1 MSYSDNNNT
10 GAKGLRISEV
20 NDNGYNRSDLTKTLL
35 SSLGHI
41 KDSSD
46 EEEFFENAVS
56 DINKEYPLNSTDT
69 GFISRQTKLSK
80 TFSFNLYSAC
90 SEELLSDEDSYCNDL
105 DIPSIRISNELVVN
119 VKTQLNTLIGKLKE
133 LRSSWFDYSTVQ
145 DYTSEYITLSK
156 KIVFHPNN
164 TNLDS
169 MAFRRSKTVEC
180 IYSIGRVPF
189 FCSEK
194 AKKGY
199 SYFNLNNPFVLDSI
213 QRILINFK
221 DNYTRLKDIPELN
234 PLRNE
239 IFVTQAER
247 AFTRFTSYKNFSN
260 YRVTLNR
267 HNGEIISIPY
277 NNLSSI
283 EEVKPL
289 RLFEK
294 IASFIQALV
303 KDGFHQYRDVG
314 RLTLKILI
322 IGHTEPSLNPDG
334 SSDQRELFDLIHS
347 LLMWYQRSF
356 SDCVDFV
363 PLELIVNNIL
373 NEGDIFYDIDSE
385 EKNVLDEKDQIGRN
399 RYRLHVES
407 KSYLQSFY
415 FDSCELKTL
424 CDFNDIIFILDCPWL
439 TTENYDFNSNGQ
451 MYLYSRRLQNL
462 NNIRL
467 DNNRPDITNR
477 NPKDDAL
484 DNKYRTVM
492 QDLDTHFNRITSS
505 GSTKGGAISRTFRDD
520 LIRKIKEVIE
530 KSSSDKRKDLYI
542 FTSEGSGVDYS
553 YIGGYPLSR
562 TELYGGK
569 RFTIVRF
576 CNSHIDRLKCLDIT
590 ESKPFDIKI
599 RLWSVLKYISV
610 SYAFI
615 GFRQDLK
622 DTLGEL
628 ISVPENYIEFLRD
641 VLIIL
646 QPSKNLNNKSIRISV
661 GYSNRVR
668 HLAGENAVSPDRLE
682 KILSEAY
689 RFIFNFI
696 KTLYTGVVFADSD
709 NFGDNFIRT
718 AFEMNVYSSAK
729 NVNTMLFL
737 NEYRTAKSE
746 QCLHSYHVQ
755 WDEAYRSQFMEDSN
769 YSDEFF
775 MDKKLYDYLLSIL
788 KSTDDL
794 SIGTVAMLNSADRV
808 FDTPN
813 MGKKVLDNIIRVC
826 ETHSMTDDQLYRN
839 AINAIISLS

>member
-1 MSYSDNNNT
+1 MPYSDIIT
-10 GAKGLRISEV
+10 PCAEELLISEV
-20 NDNGYNRSDLTKTLL
+20 KDNGYNRSNLSKILL

-41 KDSSD
+41 KDFSD
-46 EEEFFENAVS
+46 KEEFFENAVS
-56 DINKEYPLNSTDT
+56 DFETLCPINSIDDDCADPK
-69 GFISRQTKLSK
+69 TKQSK
-80 TFSFNLYSAC
+80 TFSFTIYSSC
-90 SEELLSDEDSYCNDL
+90 SEKILSDEDLYCNDL
-105 DIPSIRISNELVVN
+105 DITSIRMSNDDFVDIKKRLKGFIVY
-119 VKTQLNTLIGKLKE
+119 LKE
-133 LRSSWFDYSTVQ
+133 LRSSWFDYCTVE
-145 DYTSEYITLSK
+145 DYISEYIILSK

-164 TNLDS
+164 VNLDA

-189 FCSEK
+189 ICSGK
-194 AKKGY
+194 AKNGY
-199 SYFNLNNPFVLDSI
+199 SYFNLCNPFVLDSI
-213 QRILINFK
+213 QRILINFR
-221 DNYTRLKDIPELN
+221 DNYIRLKDIPTLN

-247 AFTRFTSYKNFSN
+247 AFTRFTSYKSFSN

-294 IASFIQALV
+294 IASFIQALI
-303 KDGFHQYRDVG
+303 KDGCHKD
-314 RLTLKILI
+314 LDKDCLELSILI
-322 IGHTEPSLNPDG
+322 IGHTESSLNPDG

-356 SDCVDFV
+356 SDNVDYV
-363 PLELIVNNIL
+363 PLDLTVNNIL
-373 NEGDIFYDIDSE
+373 NEGDIFYGIDSD
-385 EKNVLDEKDQIGRN
+385 EKNGFEKECRIGRN
-399 RYRLHVES
+399 HYRLHVES

-415 FDSCELKTL
+415 FDSCELEEL
-424 CDFNDIIFILDCPWL
+424 CDENDIIFILDCPWL

-451 MYLYSRRLQNL
+451 MYLYSRRLQDL
-462 NNIRL
+462 NNNRL
-467 DNNRPDITNR
+467 HNTDR
-477 NPKDDAL
+477 NLQNDAL

-505 GSTKGGAISRTFRDD
+505 GSTKGGAISRTFKDD
-520 LIRKIKEVIE
+520 LIRKIKNVIE
-530 KSSSDKRKDLYI
+530 SSFPDKRKDLYI

-562 TELYGGK
+562 TELYSGK

-576 CNSHIDRLKCLDIT
+576 CNSHVDRLKCLDFN
-590 ESKPFDIKI
+590 ENKPFDIKI

-610 SYAFI
+610 SYAFN
-615 GFRQDLK
+615 GFRQELK
-622 DTLGEL
+622 DKLAEL
-628 ISVPENYIEFLRD
+628 ITFPENYIEFLRD

-646 QPSKNLNNKSIRISV
+646 QPSINLKNKSIRISV
-661 GYSNRVR
+661 CYSNRVR
-668 HLAGENAVSPDRLE
+668 HLAGENSISPDRLE
-682 KILSEAY
+682 KILSKAY
-689 RFIFNFI
+689 KCVFNFI
-696 KTLYTGVVFADSD
+696 KTLYSGVVFTDSD

-729 NVNTMLFL
+729 NVNALLFL

-746 QCLHSYHVQ
+746 HFLHSFRVQ
-755 WDEAYRSQFMEDSN
+755 WDEEYRSQFVEDSN
-769 YSDEFF
+769 FSHELF
-775 MDKKLYDYLLSIL
+775 MDKKLYDHLLSIL

-826 ETHSMTDDQLYRN
+826 ENHSLTDDQLYRN
-839 AINAIISLS
+839 ATNAIISLS